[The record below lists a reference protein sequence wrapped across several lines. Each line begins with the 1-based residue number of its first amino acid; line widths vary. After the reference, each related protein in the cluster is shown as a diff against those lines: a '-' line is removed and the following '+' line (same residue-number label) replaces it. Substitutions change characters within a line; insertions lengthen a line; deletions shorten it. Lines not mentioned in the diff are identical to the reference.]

1 MIGWLTSLFNR
12 SKCVDTLTRKSR
24 VYLSDED
31 KLYVEAAYK
40 QGVARSQIA
49 KDFKVSYSTVL
60 RITKDSE

>member
-12 SKCVDTLTRKSR
+12 SKCFDTHIAKSR

-31 KLYVEAAYK
+31 KLHIKTAYK